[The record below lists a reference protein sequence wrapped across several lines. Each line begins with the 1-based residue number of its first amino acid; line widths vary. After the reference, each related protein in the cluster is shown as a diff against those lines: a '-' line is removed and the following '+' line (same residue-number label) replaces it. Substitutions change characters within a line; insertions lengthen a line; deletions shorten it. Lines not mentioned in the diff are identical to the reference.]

1 MGKPFKGEL
10 KMLSETIRWAEQQDV
25 TSLARFLFAENKQIP
40 LVCIGS
46 GGSLSAC
53 HYAAQL
59 YQHCNG
65 VMAQAMSPLQL
76 MYSGREIIRGY
87 KLLFLSA
94 SGKNKDILN
103 AIKYGVKYNETGM
116 MSLTLRKGN
125 PTEELLQQFPKV
137 QRWCEDIPSE
147 KDGFLATNSLV
158 ATFTLLCKAAE
169 GLGHP
174 QSRLR

>member
-1 MGKPFKGEL
+1 MGKPFKGDL

-25 TSLARFLFAENKQIP
+25 TRLARFLFAENKQIP

-59 YQHCNG
+59 YQQCNG
-65 VMAQAMSPLQL
+65 VMAKAMSHLQL
-76 MYSGREIIRGY
+76 MYSGREIIRGN

-103 AIKYGVKYNETGM
+103 AIKYGVKYNETGI
-116 MSLTLRKGN
+116 MSLTLRKDN
-125 PTEELLQQFPKV
+125 PTEELLQQYPKV

-147 KDGFLATNSLV
+147 NDGFLATN
-158 ATFTLLCKAAE
+158 
-169 GLGHP
+169 
-174 QSRLR
+174 